1 MKKVVGLF
9 IIVVT
14 KSRIPVIYVTLG
26 NPANLVNGAG
36 LPAST
41 FIASRGQRYEY
52 QLCFLI

>member
-14 KSRIPVIYVTLG
+14 KSRIPVIYFTR
-26 NPANLVNGAG
+26 ANLVNGAG